1 MTGARSRLHKRKAPR
16 PRAAPFCCRLVIMAK
31 VPVAGRVKT
40 RLGRKIGVATA
51 TRFAR
56 HATAAVLAHM
66 GQRAAWRT
74 TVAVTP
80 DSGVAWRVW
89 PRDVARVPQGH
100 GDLGQRM
107 QRIMDHAAPGPVVII
122 GTDVPGIR
130 AAHIRAA
137 FRLLGQH
144 DAVFGPAT
152 DGGYWLV
159 GLRRRPCVPRI
170 FAAVR
175 WSSPHALADSLANLR
190 GRPVGRVA
198 TLPDVDTAAD
208 LARSAALAGR
218 RIIGPCTQTR
228 PDPYS

>member
-1 MTGARSRLHKRKAPR
+1 
-16 PRAAPFCCRLVIMAK
+16 MAK

-40 RLGRKIGVATA
+40 RLARELGVGAA

-56 HATAAVLAHM
+56 HAIMAVLARMAHHP
-66 GQRAAWRT
+66 AWHT

-80 DSGVAWRVW
+80 DGGTRWRLW
-89 PRDVARVPQGH
+89 PRHADHVPQGH
-100 GDLGQRM
+100 GGLGVRM
-107 QRIMDHAAPGPVVII
+107 QRLMDGIAPGPVIII
-122 GTDVPGIR
+122 GADIPGIR
-130 AAHIRAA
+130 ASHIRDA
-137 FRLLGQH
+137 FRLLGRH
-144 DAVFGPAT
+144 DAVLGPAT

-175 WSSPHALADSLANLR
+175 WSSPHALADTLAKLR

-198 TLPDVDTAAD
+198 ALPDVDTAAD
-208 LARSAALAGR
+208 LARCAALAGR